1 MLAALSAR
9 KPAMPGARESVVTDK
24 FFITLFTVL
33 ALTLISGATACL
45 IAIKCPDPAGRP
57 MQAELFKSCLAIFQ
71 TGVGAI
77 IGLLGGHA
85 L

>member
-1 MLAALSAR
+1 MGSAMADKFNLILAAVLS
-9 KPAMPGARESVVTDK
+9 
-24 FFITLFTVL
+24 
-33 ALTLISGATACL
+33 LTLISGATASA
-45 IAIKCPDPAGRP
+45 IAVTSPDPARP
-57 MQAELFKSCLAIFQ
+57 MQAELFKACLAIFQ

>member
-1 MLAALSAR
+1 MA
-9 KPAMPGARESVVTDK
+9 DK
-24 FFITLFTVL
+24 FDLILSCVL
-33 ALTLISGATACL
+33 GLTLLSGATASAL
-45 IAIKCPDPAGRP
+45 ALKSAEPAKP
-57 MQAELFKSCLAIFQ
+57 MQAELFKVSLGIFQ